1 MIYFSANREFYWK
14 LRERKSEK
22 GTVNFGAKLT
32 NLLHLL
38 FFNQLIISI
47 PIYFHLFLTFLLIL
61 FPNLSLKELR
71 LCFNALVD
79 FVFRKCELDF
89 SAFLWMIG
97 INFVG
102 GILPPVFN
110 YLPLDLFWVR
120 LMLWGHFEK
129 MRVTAVCLFALFR
142 HS

>member
-1 MIYFSANREFYWK
+1 MYFWANREFYWK

-47 PIYFHLFLTFLLIL
+47 PIYFHLFLTFLLIFFPHL
-61 FPNLSLKELR
+61 FLKELR
-71 LCFNALVD
+71 LCSNALVN

-89 SAFLWMIG
+89 SAFLWMVG

-102 GILPPVFN
+102 RILPPDIN
-110 YLPLDLFWVR
+110 YIPFYFFWVR
-120 LMLWGHFEK
+120 LMLWGRFEK